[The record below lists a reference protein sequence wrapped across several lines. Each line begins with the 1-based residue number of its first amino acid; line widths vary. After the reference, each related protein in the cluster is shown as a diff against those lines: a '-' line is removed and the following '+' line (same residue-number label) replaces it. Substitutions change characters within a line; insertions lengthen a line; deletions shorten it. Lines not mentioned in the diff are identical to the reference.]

1 VKLISAIHAVV
12 GAGARQPRFFIAR
25 LLRLQLYLKAY
36 RPYYYRPYPF
46 FPFF

>member
-1 VKLISAIHAVV
+1 MPLLGPAL
-12 GAGARQPRFFIAR
+12 AGLDFFIAR
-25 LLRLQLYLKAY
+25 LSRLQLYLKAY